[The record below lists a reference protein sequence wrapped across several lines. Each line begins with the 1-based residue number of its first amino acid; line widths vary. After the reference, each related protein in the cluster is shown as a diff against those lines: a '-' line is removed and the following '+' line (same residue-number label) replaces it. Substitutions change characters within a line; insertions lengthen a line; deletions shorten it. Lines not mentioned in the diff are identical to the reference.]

1 MDGFNIPR
9 IKAMNQFKAISA
21 LLKESDDEDD
31 FVAFDDELPK
41 RSELKPSKSQLHIR
55 KMPSSFAISKKFK
68 KQKTTQKTKGR
79 TP

>member
-41 RSELKPSKSQLHIR
+41 RQELKPSKSQLQIR
-55 KMPSSFAISKKFK
+55 KMPSSFGISKKFK
-68 KQKTTQKTKGR
+68 KQNSTCKTKR
-79 TP
+79 N